1 MEIKSPYNM
10 EIKSKVRC
18 FDGDLIRFAHN
29 SSITKTSMIATVYI
43 PFSTEADSSTTKFST
58 LLYLSGLTCTDENV
72 CIKGG
77 PLFQVLSSLKMAFI
91 APDTSPRDANIS
103 GENESWD
110 FGLGA
115 GFYVDA
121 TQSPWSANYRMYS
134 YILDELLP
142 LIAIHFPK
150 IDTNK

>member
-1 MEIKSPYNM
+1 
-10 EIKSKVRC
+10 
-18 FDGDLIRFAHN
+18 
-29 SSITKTSMIATVYI
+29 
-43 PFSTEADSSTTKFST
+43 
-58 LLYLSGLTCTDENV
+58 
-72 CIKGG
+72 
-77 PLFQVLSSLKMAFI
+77 MAFI